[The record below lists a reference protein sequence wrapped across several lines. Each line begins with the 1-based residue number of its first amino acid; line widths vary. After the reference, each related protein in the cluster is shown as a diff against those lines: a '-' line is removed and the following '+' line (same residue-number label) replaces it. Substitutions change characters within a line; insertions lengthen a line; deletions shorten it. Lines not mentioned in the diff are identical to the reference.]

1 MRRRLRRRC
10 RRAAN
15 ATEEPRLLLRGLR
28 QEGMVVQLMK
38 LLLLQ
43 LVQVS
48 GAGIAA
54 AVVERTQVNSD
65 VGQGAREIA
74 RGQLR
79 LWGRPPLRRSPVCG
93 GRGADGIASG
103 RHVCGS

>member
-1 MRRRLRRRC
+1 
-10 RRAAN
+10 
-15 ATEEPRLLLRGLR
+15 LLRGLR
-28 QEGMVVQLMK
+28 QEGMVVQLVK

-48 GAGIAA
+48 SAGIAV
-54 AVVERTQVNSD
+54 AVVERTEVNSD
-65 VGQGAREIA
+65 VGQGAGEIV

-79 LWGRPPLRRSPVCG
+79 LWGRPRLRRSPVCS
-93 GRGADGIASG
+93 GRSAAGSASR

>member
-1 MRRRLRRRC
+1 
-10 RRAAN
+10 
-15 ATEEPRLLLRGLR
+15 LLRGLR
-28 QEGMVVQLMK
+28 QEGLGVQLMK

-48 GAGIAA
+48 GEGIAA
-54 AVVERTQVNSD
+54 AVVGCTEVNSD

-74 RGQLR
+74 RGGLR
-79 LWGRPPLRRSPVCG
+79 RWGRPRLRRSPVCG
-93 GRGADGIASG
+93 GRSAAGIASR